1 MIAKLRGIVDFIGED
16 SLILDVNG
24 VGYLVFASRRTLSM
38 LPARGGDAG
47 LMIETHVREDHIHL
61 YGFADNAEKQWFSL
75 LTTVQGVGAKVA
87 LALLSVLTPTDLL
100 RAIAA
105 QDTTALCRA
114 PGIGPKVATRIVGEL
129 KDKAAKLNLGPVAGP
144 TPQGAGDAP
153 AKTSSKSK
161 KSAKPSGDAT
171 GAAGGDRDGD
181 GEPVVD
187 DSVVLADAVSAL
199 VNLGYGRS
207 EAFGA
212 VGRAAQQAGDDKSI
226 DTLIRLGLKEL
237 SA

>member
-16 SLILDVNG
+16 SVIIDVNG
-24 VGYLVFASRRTLSM
+24 VGYLVFASRRTLTM
-38 LPARGGDAG
+38 LPPKGGEAG

-61 YGFADNAEKQWFSL
+61 YGFADNAEKQWFAL

-87 LALLSVLTPTDLL
+87 LALLSVLSPTDLL

-114 PGIGPKVATRIVGEL
+114 PGIGPKVATRVVGEL
-129 KDKAAKLNLGPVAGP
+129 KDKASRLNLGPVAAP
-144 TPQGAGDAP
+144 VAP
-153 AKTSSKSK
+153 AASPAATSSK
-161 KSAKPSGDAT
+161 KSAKSAKPVSDVSIDTADAV
-171 GAAGGDRDGD
+171 
-181 GEPVVD
+181 PVVD
-187 DSVVLADAVSAL
+187 DGAVLADAVSAL

-212 VGRAAQQAGDDKSI
+212 VGKAAQQAGDDKTL

>member
-16 SLILDVNG
+16 SVIIDVNG
-24 VGYLVFASRRTLSM
+24 VGYLVFASRRTLTM
-38 LPARGGDAG
+38 LPQKGGEAG

-61 YGFADNAEKQWFSL
+61 YGFADNAEKQWFAL

-87 LALLSVLTPTDLL
+87 LALLSVLSPTDLL
-100 RAIAA
+100 RALAA

-129 KDKAAKLNLGPVAGP
+129 KDKAARLNLGPVA
-144 TPQGAGDAP
+144 AP
-153 AKTSSKSK
+153 AAPAASPAATSSK
-161 KSAKPSGDAT
+161 KSAKSAKPVSDVSIDTADA
-171 GAAGGDRDGD
+171 A
-181 GEPVVD
+181 PVVD
-187 DSVVLADAVSAL
+187 DGAVLADAVSAL

-212 VGRAAQQAGDDKSI
+212 VGKAAQQAGEDKTL

>member
-1 MIAKLRGIVDFIGED
+1 VIAKLRGIVDFIGED
-16 SLILDVNG
+16 SVIIDVNG
-24 VGYLVFASRRTLSM
+24 VGYLVFASRRTLTM
-38 LPARGGDAG
+38 LPPKGGEAG

-61 YGFADNAEKQWFSL
+61 YGFADNAEKQWFAL

-87 LALLSVLTPTDLL
+87 LALLSVLSPTDLL

-114 PGIGPKVATRIVGEL
+114 PGIGPKVATRVVGEL
-129 KDKAAKLNLGPVAGP
+129 KDKAARLNLGPVA
-144 TPQGAGDAP
+144 AP
-153 AKTSSKSK
+153 AAPVAPPAATSSK
-161 KSAKPSGDAT
+161 KSAKSAKPLADVSIDKADA
-171 GAAGGDRDGD
+171 A
-181 GEPVVD
+181 PVVD
-187 DSVVLADAVSAL
+187 DGAVLADAVSAL

-212 VGRAAQQAGDDKSI
+212 VGKAAQQAGEDKTLDS
-226 DTLIRLGLKEL
+226 LIRLGLKEL

>member
-16 SLILDVNG
+16 SVIIDVNG

-38 LPARGGDAG
+38 LPQKGGEAG

-61 YGFADNAEKQWFSL
+61 YGFADNAEKQWFAL

-87 LALLSVLTPTDLL
+87 LALLSVLSPTDLL
-100 RAIAA
+100 RALAA

-129 KDKAAKLNLGPVAGP
+129 KDKAAKLNLGPVAAPVATGAP
-144 TPQGAGDAP
+144 TAT
-153 AKTSSKSK
+153 TSSK
-161 KSAKPSGDAT
+161 KSAKQAKGGGIDAV
-171 GAAGGDRDGD
+171 GM
-181 GEPVVD
+181 EPVVD
-187 DSVVLADAVSAL
+187 DGVVLADAVSAL

-212 VGRAAQQAGDDKSI
+212 VGKAAQQAGDDKTL

>member
-16 SLILDVNG
+16 SVIIDVNG
-24 VGYLVFASRRTLSM
+24 VGYLVFASRRTLTM
-38 LPARGGDAG
+38 LPQKGGEAG

-61 YGFADNAEKQWFSL
+61 YGFADNAEKQWFAL

-87 LALLSVLTPTDLL
+87 LALLSVLSPTDLL
-100 RAIAA
+100 RALAA

-129 KDKAAKLNLGPVAGP
+129 KDKAARLNLGPVA
-144 TPQGAGDAP
+144 AP
-153 AKTSSKSK
+153 AAPAASPAATSSK
-161 KSAKPSGDAT
+161 KSAKSAKLVGDVSIDTAE
-171 GAAGGDRDGD
+171 AA
-181 GEPVVD
+181 PVVD
-187 DSVVLADAVSAL
+187 DGAVLADAVSAL

-212 VGRAAQQAGDDKSI
+212 VGKAAQQAGEDKTL